1 MLTKKKNRQNDME
14 NFSAEKMSLL
24 QEEYADYIQKTVT
37 TLQERKV
44 LKAWISQGHSI
55 YESGG
60 SRYVCD
66 PYPPLD
72 YLETY
77 RMDKR
82 IEQELEGKTP
92 EEQEKYL
99 REYMGYDAPDQ
110 EEPPSETPAERI
122 HCLEHD
128 LFYLWEYI
136 ASVGLDKEAEMY
148 LESCKEYPIPFEYNG

>member
-37 TLQERKV
+37 TPQERKV

-110 EEPPSETPAERI
+110 EEPQPETPAERI
-122 HCLEHD
+122 RCLEHD

-136 ASVGLDKEAEMY
+136 VSMGLDKEAEKY

>member
-1 MLTKKKNRQNDME
+1 MLKKKKTGQNDME
-14 NFSAEKMSLL
+14 KLSVEKMSLL
-24 QEEYADYIQKTVT
+24 QKEYADYIRKTVT
-37 TLQERKV
+37 TPQERKV
-44 LKAWISQGHSI
+44 LKAWIAQGHSV

-77 RMDKR
+77 RMDKE
-82 IEQELEGKTP
+82 IEQELKGKTP
-92 EEQEKYL
+92 EELEKYL
-99 REYMGYDAPDQ
+99 REYMGYGATDQ
-110 EEPPSETPAERI
+110 EELISETPAERI
-122 HCLEHD
+122 RCLEHD

-136 ASVGLDKEAEMY
+136 ASVGLGKEAEKY